1 MSTQR
6 DRWEFIYLFMKHAT
20 MQPGETEGDLNR
32 KALKLLRYAATHR
45 RIEIDLANAAY
56 RKHAD
61 TCASLPLGLGWRCN
75 CTMIE
80 DKEAT
85 ARAIAKRDR
94 IDAKMEA
101 IAPIVYGALTVSVR
115 MGDREVYIP

>member
-1 MSTQR
+1 MSHER
-6 DRWEFIYLFMKHAT
+6 DRNEFVHLFMKYA
-20 MQPGETEGDLNR
+20 PLGEGETEGDLRR
-32 KALKLLRYAATHR
+32 KALRLMRYAATHR
-45 RIEIDLANAAY
+45 RIETNLTNAAY

-61 TCASLPLGLGWRCN
+61 TCAIKRLRHCDCS
-75 CTMIE
+75 MVE

-85 ARAIAKRDR
+85 RKAIAKRDR

-101 IAPIVYGALTVSVR
+101 IASIVYGALTVSVQ